1 LTYQQRLSAGAYGEV
16 FRAHDGE
23 AEARV
28 VHVAP
33 ELSRCVAF
41 ARALLAFGERRAAL
55 DHPRVVAVRS
65 VGRRDD
71 GLIVVTD
78 AVAGPIPLSD
88 LLART
93 GGRLAPDVALAI
105 ALGVVEGLAHA
116 QSLGVV
122 HGGVHPRSVL
132 IDFHG
137 GVRLTDFGLA
147 WALIDAAVA
156 EDLGDLF
163 VGLRG
168 YVAPELAIG
177 SAATAASDV
186 FAAGVLVHQLLVG
199 RAPTDVGDVGAPPAV
214 AAVIRRAIATDP
226 AQRLINATEL
236 EELLEDAVT
245 KDALRAAP
253 PDEVAR
259 AVSGVLAG
267 HERPAAKP
275 SNATAVRHPPPV
287 AVRPAPRPRGMTDL
301 LSSIDDAEHEETGAA
316 GPEETGTGTGTG
328 IGPAVE
334 DATHVEADHTLVE
347 GDVAPELDD
356 PISRL
361 IKLAPAPEV
370 RAGSSA
376 TDDERT
382 PLPPPSLEDTRA
394 NVAYDDEV
402 QFAKWAQRS
411 ERATLDAPID
421 APAPAPAAAR
431 PAPRAAVEPPR
442 DAILEAPPPELPS
455 TGRGGKLALAIVV
468 FGGAGLAAV
477 IATQRQSA
485 STGEAQDR
493 LAADEAAAATARLEA
508 QQAHPGALT
517 ITAAEGDAAVWL
529 SLGRTP
535 VRSLALASEAV
546 HAVRFELDGHRPLDR
561 SVGRADWSG
570 EGAARRAAIRGAL
583 TAGPSTAP
591 AFPPLDDPPVAP
603 GPPGRGVLDLTSSPE
618 GAEVWLLV
626 GTTPSA
632 EITGLEAGRPYAIKV
647 VKDGFRP
654 AFAAVKADDWY
665 LAGPDSPM
673 RPSLSREVQ
682 LERAAVP
689 KPRRGR

>member
-1 LTYQQRLSAGAYGEV
+1 
-16 FRAHDGE
+16 
-23 AEARV
+23 
-28 VHVAP
+28 
-33 ELSRCVAF
+33 
-41 ARALLAFGERRAAL
+41 
-55 DHPRVVAVRS
+55 
-65 VGRRDD
+65 
-71 GLIVVTD
+71 
-78 AVAGPIPLSD
+78 
-88 LLART
+88 
-93 GGRLAPDVALAI
+93 
-105 ALGVVEGLAHA
+105 
-116 QSLGVV
+116 
-122 HGGVHPRSVL
+122 
-132 IDFHG
+132 
-137 GVRLTDFGLA
+137 
-147 WALIDAAVA
+147 
-156 EDLGDLF
+156 
-163 VGLRG
+163 
-168 YVAPELAIG
+168 
-177 SAATAASDV
+177 
-186 FAAGVLVHQLLVG
+186 
-199 RAPTDVGDVGAPPAV
+199 
-214 AAVIRRAIATDP
+214 
-226 AQRLINATEL
+226 
-236 EELLEDAVT
+236 
-245 KDALRAAP
+245 
-253 PDEVAR
+253 
-259 AVSGVLAG
+259 
-267 HERPAAKP
+267 
-275 SNATAVRHPPPV
+275 
-287 AVRPAPRPRGMTDL
+287 MTDL
-301 LSSIDDAEHEETGAA
+301 LSSIDDVDHDEAGAA
-316 GPEETGTGTGTG
+316 GPEETGTGTG
-328 IGPAVE
+328 IGTAVE

-361 IKLAPAPEV
+361 IKLAPAPAV
-370 RAGSSA
+370 RPGSSA

-394 NVAYDDEV
+394 NVAYEDEI

-411 ERATLDAPID
+411 ERATLDAPIGE
-421 APAPAPAAAR
+421 PAPAPAATR
-431 PAPRAAVEPPR
+431 PAPRPAVEPPR
-442 DAILEAPPPELPS
+442 AARLEDAPPVGLPS
-455 TGRGGKLALAIVV
+455 SGRGGKLALAIVV

-561 SVGRADWSG
+561 SVGGADWSG
-570 EGAARRAAIRGAL
+570 EGAARRATIRGAL
-583 TAGPSTAP
+583 VAGPSTAP

-665 LAGPDSPM
+665 LAGPESPM
-673 RPSLSREVQ
+673 RPSLSREVE
-682 LERAAVP
+682 LERAAAP
-689 KPRRGR
+689 KSRRGR